1 MANGSRARMHTF
13 ASFWQFSL
21 SQQLEQN
28 KEERHK
34 ETGGVSHAPQ
44 PTFCRAPSNAFLQ
57 TRFVFS
63 KLWGQRLFF
72 SCAENQY
79 QQLII
84 CLVSILVLFDTR
96 IYSSCILG
104 CVLRAVLSCDQTDH
118 LSCIY
123 YPFKSKHAHP
133 IRKFI
138 TTSVFRIISMCL
150 SANKGRLFY
159 ASINQS
165 WFKGVKTEARQSS
178 RFWSGLWAPMWPL
191 SWVHFL
197 YSQRCV

>member
-1 MANGSRARMHTF
+1 MRLSPLSVGLPATPSYKLDLFSANFEGKDY
-13 ASFWQFSL
+13 FSL
-21 SQQLEQN
+21 VLRINISSWSFDLWA
-28 KEERHK
+28 
-34 ETGGVSHAPQ
+34 SW
-44 PTFCRAPSNAFLQ
+44 FCL
-57 TRFVFS
+57 TH
-63 KLWGQRLFF
+63 
-72 SCAENQY
+72 
-79 QQLII
+79 
-84 CLVSILVLFDTR
+84 

-178 RFWSGLWAPMWPL
+178 RFWSGLWAPVWPL